1 MNLFF
6 DDGIKEF
13 ETNNGQIL
21 RFNPSDPA
29 LYDRF
34 RTLIQKIEGIE
45 KELETKDPKTGDD
58 ALTLMCEYD
67 QKVKGYLNEA
77 FGLNNDFEKIFSGV
91 NMMAVGKNGNRIIG
105 NFLTAVQP
113 IIEDG
118 AKQHAKA
125 SAADAVA
132 QARAQRE
139 ARS

>member
-1 MNLFF
+1 MKLFF

-13 ETNNGQIL
+13 ETNNGQTL

-34 RTLIQKIEGIE
+34 RTMIGKIEKVE
-45 KELETKDPKTGDD
+45 TELDASDSQTGDE
-58 ALTLMCEYD
+58 ALTLMCAYD

-77 FGLNNDFEKIFSGV
+77 FGLGNDFEKIFSGV
-91 NMMAVGKNGNRIIG
+91 NMMAIGKNGNRIIG
-105 NFLTAVQP
+105 NFLDAVKP
-113 IIEDG
+113 IIEEG

-125 SAADAVA
+125 TAADAVA
-132 QARAQRE
+132 QARARRE

>member
-1 MNLFF
+1 MKLFF

-34 RTLIQKIEGIE
+34 RTLIQKIEGVE
-45 KELETKDPKTGDD
+45 KEMEKCDPKSGDE
-58 ALTLMCEYD
+58 ALTLMCECD
-67 QKVKGYLNEA
+67 QKVKGYMNEA
-77 FGLNNDFEKIFSGV
+77 FGLGNDFEKIFSGV
-91 NMMAVGKNGNRIIG
+91 NMMAVGKNGHRIIG

-113 IIEDG
+113 IIEEG

-132 QARAQRE
+132 QAN
-139 ARS
+139 ARRKARN